1 MSVQQGRVLPTGRGG
16 RAGVLIPGKLWRIWS
31 GFGGNPS
38 QRRIGVIRTRNAM
51 SAATFRV
58 KILAKFTFTSRYK
71 VHFQFPLREKMRV
84 RFTTLK
90 GRRMLNSNAER
101 ERGRERERDN
111 E

>member
-1 MSVQQGRVLPTGRGG
+1 MSVHGRVLSAGRGG

-31 GFGGNPS
+31 GIGGNPS

-51 SAATFRV
+51 SSDTFRV

-71 VHFQFPLREKMRV
+71 VPSQFSLQEKMRA

-90 GRRMLNSNAER
+90 GGIMLNSNAER
-101 ERGRERERDN
+101 GER
-111 E
+111 